1 MSVFITTAIIL
12 FGGAAVL
19 FAWNW
24 AVKKHGRQIIPWSRE
39 ARHIRELK
47 RERELQE
54 AVRKALEGFE
64 KEYKDDWDN
73 KWNS

>member
-1 MSVFITTAIIL
+1 MSVFITTAIVL
-12 FGGAAVL
+12 FGGTAVL
-19 FAWNW
+19 FAWHM

-39 ARHIRELK
+39 ARQIRALK

-54 AVRKALEGFE
+54 AVRKALEGFDTKD
-64 KEYKDDWDN
+64 KEEWDR